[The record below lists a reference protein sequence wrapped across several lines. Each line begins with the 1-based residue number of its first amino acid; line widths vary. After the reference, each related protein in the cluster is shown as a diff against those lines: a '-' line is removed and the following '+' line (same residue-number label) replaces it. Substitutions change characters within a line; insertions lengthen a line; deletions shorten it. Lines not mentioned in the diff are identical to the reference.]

1 MDKIPLYT
9 YMAYYRPNPIGV
21 TLYNEKEQ
29 EMGTYIGTDIIDG
42 AIYVDNGNGTVLAEI
57 KECFVIDYI

>member
-9 YMAYYRPNPIGV
+9 YMANYQANPIGV

-29 EMGTYIGTDIIDG
+29 EMGIYIGTDIIDG
-42 AIYVDNGNGTVLAEI
+42 TIFVDDGSGTMIAEM